1 MSKFRSTK
9 YKIHFNLSAFPQSLE
24 KKLHF
29 VFENVCDLKEKES
42 DLDLKNNKNAYQQIS
57 DETEDLYPCVGRN
70 DFD

>member
-29 VFENVCDLKEKES
+29 VFENMCDPKEKES
-42 DLDLKNNKNAYQQIS
+42 ALFLKNTNWA
-57 DETEDLYPCVGRN
+57 
-70 DFD
+70 